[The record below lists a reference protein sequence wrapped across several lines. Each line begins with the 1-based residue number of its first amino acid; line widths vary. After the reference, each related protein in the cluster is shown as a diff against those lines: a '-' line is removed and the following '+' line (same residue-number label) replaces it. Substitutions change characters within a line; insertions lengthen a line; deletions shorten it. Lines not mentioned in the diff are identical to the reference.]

1 MTTLLAF
8 RLRLVIGVLALLGL
22 LVAVYLAL
30 YETRLSGSLICPD
43 QGCEQVNRSDYVDM
57 FGVPIAVIGVGG
69 YGLILAITLGYIN
82 RRQMAGLPVGLVLLV
97 LSGVGFLFS
106 LFLTYL
112 ELFEIR
118 AICTWCMVS
127 AGLMTAIFALA
138 VAAWYGEGSPQRARR
153 R

>member
-1 MTTLLAF
+1 MTTLPAF
-8 RLRLVIGVLALLGL
+8 RLRMAIGVLALVGL

-30 YETRLSGSLICPD
+30 YETRLSESLICPD
-43 QGCEQVNRSDYVDM
+43 QGCERVNLSDYVYM
-57 FGVPIAVIGVGG
+57 FGVPIAVIGVVG

-82 RRQMAGLPVGLVLLV
+82 RRQMAGLPVGLVLLG
-97 LSGVGFLFS
+97 LSGFGFLFS

-118 AICTWCMVS
+118 AVCTWCVVS

-138 VAAWYGEGSPQRARR
+138 IAAWFGERPPRRARR
-153 R
+153 

>member
-8 RLRLVIGVLALLGL
+8 RLRMVIGVLALLGL
-22 LVAVYLAL
+22 LVAIYLAL
-30 YETRLSGSLICPD
+30 YETRLSESLICPGT
-43 QGCEQVNRSDYVDM
+43 GCEQVNLSDYVYL

-82 RRQMAGLPVGLVLLV
+82 RRQMAGLPVGLVLLG
-97 LSGVGFLFS
+97 LSGFGFLFS

-118 AICTWCMVS
+118 AICTWCVIS

-138 VAAWYGEGSPQRARR
+138 TDAWLAERR
-153 R
+153 PKTLRR

>member
-1 MTTLLAF
+1 MTTVSAF
-8 RLRLVIGVLALLGL
+8 RLRMVIGVLALLGL

-30 YETRLSGSLICPD
+30 YETRLSESLICPD
-43 QGCEQVNRSDYVDM
+43 TGCERVNLSDYVYM

-82 RRQMAGLPVGLVLLV
+82 RRQVAGLPVGLVLLG
-97 LSGVGFLFS
+97 LAAFGFLFS

-118 AICTWCMVS
+118 AICTWCMIS
-127 AGLMTAIFALA
+127 AGLMTAIFILTVVAWLAERRPEAL
-138 VAAWYGEGSPQRARR
+138 RR
-153 R
+153 